1 MQSSWKLAFYEVVIV
16 EIVQA
21 NTESM
26 LIIESNQECASY
38 LTKYL
43 YIRWYISAVRTSWQW
58 IQMSEF
64 ELYDNSWN
72 KVSRPSWTTVETSAT
87 SYPTNEWPNN
97 IIDWTTSTKHY
108 CQNQFIPL
116 TLTINL
122 WSKLDFKNIKQY
134 KRYTANDSY
143 QRDPIT
149 WTLAVSNDKVN
160 WKTVSTVTNASITSN
175 RNTLAWTWNITL

>member
-1 MQSSWKLAFYEVVIV
+1 MLICEN
-16 EIVQA
+16 
-21 NTESM
+21 NTE
-26 LIIESNQECASY
+26 ISNY
-38 LTKYL
+38 FTNYL
-43 YIRWYISAVRTSWQW
+43 YVRWYISAVRTSWQW

-116 TLTINL
+116 TLTFTL

-134 KRYTANDSY
+134 KWYTANDSY